1 MRTREHLYLALMVGT
16 PLVAAV
22 VLCRT
27 PAPDAVCEG
36 ESSDRVEEPVAHT
49 PPALAC
55 VDGLSELRRPATLGE
70 GESIQFQRSAPLD
83 ASWTSFATASVRA
96 IVGETSAVTTGVTPL
111 PGRRALV
118 VATTQD
124 ALGRPISAFTIN
136 APDLEGGQVAHRIC
150 GHRLI
155 GAYAVSPQTVEV
167 QLDDG
172 SAVWATPDR
181 ILPVQAEAVPR
192 PAEM

>member
-1 MRTREHLYLALMVGT
+1 MALMVGT
-16 PLVAAV
+16 PLLAAA

-27 PAPDAVCEG
+27 PAPGAGCQAQ
-36 ESSDRVEEPVAHT
+36 SSGPVEEPVPQAA

-55 VDGLSELRRPATLGE
+55 VDGLSEPRRAATLGE

-83 ASWTSFATASVRA
+83 VSWTSFVTASVRA
-96 IVGETSAVTTGVTPL
+96 IVGETSPVTTGVTPL

-136 APDLEGGQVAHRIC
+136 APDLDGGQVAHRIC
-150 GHRLI
+150 GHRLT
-155 GAYAVSPQTVEV
+155 AVYAMSPETVEV

-181 ILPVQAEAVPR
+181 ILPVGADAVPR